1 MIFIIVIGYIIIAA
15 VEVLLFY
22 KNKQFKAIAVNLGIL
37 ITSFVISLLVV
48 MDVPMPSIGQVIE
61 KIVIGIVGG

>member
-61 KIVIGIVGG
+61 KIVTGIVGG